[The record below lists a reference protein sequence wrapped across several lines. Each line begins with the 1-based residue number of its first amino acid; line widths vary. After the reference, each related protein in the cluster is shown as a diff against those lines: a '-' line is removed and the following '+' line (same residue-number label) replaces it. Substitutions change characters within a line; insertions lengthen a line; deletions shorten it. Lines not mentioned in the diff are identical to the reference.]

1 VGRSPPGPTM
11 LRAAMSVVDEL
22 LEYNRRLVE
31 EAAPVRIE
39 RRPAKE
45 LAIVTCMDARVNLW
59 RSLGLADGDA
69 HVLRNAGGIVTD
81 DVIRSLSLSQRMM
94 GTREVML
101 IHHTNCGLEFLDL
114 EAAVREA
121 VDAVQNCELLPHRS
135 ETRGFIYDVETHALR
150 EIEPT

>member
-1 VGRSPPGPTM
+1 M
-11 LRAAMSVVDEL
+11 LPAAMNVVDEL

-31 EAAPVRIE
+31 AAAPVQIE
-39 RRPAKE
+39 RRPAKQ

-81 DVIRSLSLSQRMM
+81 DVVRSLSLSQRTM

-101 IHHTNCGLEFLDL
+101 IHHTNCGLEFPDL
-114 EAAVREA
+114 EAAVRGAIVA
-121 VDAVQNCELLPHRS
+121 VRNCELLPHRS
-135 ETRGFIYDVETHALR
+135 NARGFIYDVETHAIR
-150 EIEPT
+150 EIAPT

>member
-1 VGRSPPGPTM
+1 M
-11 LRAAMSVVDEL
+11 LPAAMNVVDEL

-31 EAAPVRIE
+31 AAAPVQIE
-39 RRPAKE
+39 RRPAKQ

-81 DVIRSLSLSQRMM
+81 DVVRSLSLSQRTM

-101 IHHTNCGLEFLDL
+101 IHHTNCGMENVPEEIGGFTDI
-114 EAAVREA
+114 EAAVQRA
-121 VDAVQNCELLPHRS
+121 IHAVQSCDDLPHR
-135 ETRGFIYDVETHALR
+135 A
-150 EIEPT
+150 